1 VLLQNKVVEQK
12 PKADIAIS
20 SFKKYVVGENE
31 GGKSF
36 NPF

>member
-1 VLLQNKVVEQK
+1 MVQNKGLEQK
-12 PKADIAIS
+12 PKAEIAVS
-20 SFKKYVVGENE
+20 SFKKYVIGENE